1 MPAKKSTSKA
11 AADRAKKAADKVKS
25 SGRKSTA
32 SKSKSASSAISSAI
46 ANTPEG
52 RELTIQGLSEL
63 TPDTVHESIPT
74 YNPGDYDVSDPLNPP
89 ETLPRVTDEQFDKN
103 RLIYKETQNALDSV
117 GLAMDTTKKRFEVIG
132 KQAKAI
138 GAGIDAATTINET
151 KGRAVKYRTSEE
163 LLEQEFLK
171 LDIAGRQ
178 TTTATQ
184 VRDYT
189 FTSLDEDIEQARI
202 KSEIAAAKSNKL
214 SGDLEALTS
223 GLSLP
228 PAQ

>member
-1 MPAKKSTSKA
+1 MPAAKKTTSKTA
-11 AADRAKKAADKVKS
+11 ASRAKKAADKVKS
-25 SGRKSTA
+25 SGRQSKTAKSE
-32 SKSKSASSAISSAI
+32 SSAI
-46 ANTPEG
+46 ANTREG
-52 RELTIQGLSEL
+52 RELTIQGLSDM
-63 TPDTVHESIPT
+63 TPDTVHESMPT
-74 YNPGDYDVSDPLNPP
+74 YNPTDYNISDPLAPS
-89 ETLPRVTDEQFDKN
+89 ESLPRVTEDQFEQNKI
-103 RLIYKETQNALDSV
+103 IYKETQNALDSV
-117 GLAMDTTKKRFEVIG
+117 GMAMDTTKKRFEVIG
-132 KQAKAI
+132 KQARAI

-151 KGRAVKYRTSEE
+151 KGKAVRYQTSEE

-171 LDIAGRQ
+171 LDIASHQ

-189 FTSLDEDIEQARI
+189 YTSLDEDIEQARI

-214 SGDLEALTS
+214 ESDLEALTS

>member
-1 MPAKKSTSKA
+1 MPAKKSVSKTA
-11 AADRAKKAADKVKS
+11 AERAKKAVDKVN
-25 SGRKSTA
+25 SGRKS
-32 SKSKSASSAISSAI
+32 KSKSTKSKSSAI
-46 ANTPEG
+46 ANTPQG
-52 RELTIQGLSEL
+52 RELTVNGLSDL
-63 TPDTVHESIPT
+63 TPDNVSESVPAFEPT
-74 YNPGDYDVSDPLNPP
+74 NYNISDPLAPS
-89 ETLPRVTDEQFDKN
+89 ESMPRVTDEQHDRN

-117 GLAMDTTKKRFEVIG
+117 GLAMDTSKKRFETIG

-151 KGRAVKYRTSEE
+151 KGKAVKYRTSEE

-184 VRDYT
+184 VRDYAY
-189 FTSLDEDIEQARI
+189 TSLDEDIEQARI
-202 KSEIAAAKSNKL
+202 RSEIAAAKSNKL
-214 SGDLEALTS
+214 ESDLKALTS

>member
-25 SGRKSTA
+25 SGRQSTA
-32 SKSKSASSAISSAI
+32 SKSKSASSAIT
-46 ANTPEG
+46 NTPEG

-63 TPDTVHESIPT
+63 TPDTVHESVPA
-74 YNPGDYDVSDPLNPP
+74 YNPTDYNISDPLAPS
-89 ETLPRVTDEQFDKN
+89 ESLPRVTDEQFDKN

-151 KGRAVKYRTSEE
+151 KGKAVKYRTSEE

-171 LDIAGRQ
+171 LDIATRQ

-184 VRDYT
+184 VLDYT

-214 SGDLEALTS
+214 ENDLEALTS

>member
-1 MPAKKSTSKA
+1 MPAQKSTAKTA
-11 AADRAKKAADKVKS
+11 AERAKKATEKVKS

-32 SKSKSASSAISSAI
+32 KSKSSAI

-63 TPDTVHESIPT
+63 TPDTVHESIPA
-74 YNPGDYDVSDPLNPP
+74 YNPTDYNITDPLAPS
-89 ETLPRVTDEQFDKN
+89 ESLPRVSDEQFDRN
-103 RLIYKETQNALDSV
+103 RLIYKEIQNALDSV
-117 GLAMDTTKKRFEVIG
+117 GMAMDTTKKRFDVIG
-132 KQAKAI
+132 KQARTI

-151 KGRAVKYRTSEE
+151 KGKAVKYRTSEE

-189 FTSLDEDIEQARI
+189 FTSLDEDIEQARL

-214 SGDLEALTS
+214 ENDLEALTS

>member
-25 SGRKSTA
+25 SGRKSATA
-32 SKSKSASSAISSAI
+32 KSKSSAI

-52 RELTIQGLSEL
+52 RELTIQGLSDL
-63 TPDTVHESIPT
+63 TPDSVHESVPA
-74 YNPGDYDVSDPLNPP
+74 YNPSDYNISDPLAPS
-89 ETLPRVTDEQFDKN
+89 ESLPRVSDEQFD
-103 RLIYKETQNALDSV
+103 RHQIIYKETQNALDSV
-117 GLAMDTTKKRFEVIG
+117 GLAMDTTKKRFDVIG

-138 GAGIDAATTINET
+138 GAGIDAATVINET

-171 LDIAGRQ
+171 LDIATRQ

-189 FTSLDEDIEQARI
+189 FTSLDEDIEQARL

-214 SGDLEALTS
+214 KSDLEALTS

>member
-25 SGRKSTA
+25 SGRKSATA
-32 SKSKSASSAISSAI
+32 KSKSSAI

-52 RELTIQGLSEL
+52 RELKIQGLSDL
-63 TPDTVHESIPT
+63 THDSVHESVPA
-74 YNPGDYDVSDPLNPP
+74 YNPSDYNISDPLAPS
-89 ETLPRVTDEQFDKN
+89 ESLPRVSDEQFD
-103 RLIYKETQNALDSV
+103 RHQIIYKETQNALDSV
-117 GLAMDTTKKRFEVIG
+117 GLAMDTTKKRFDVIG

-138 GAGIDAATTINET
+138 GAGIDAATVINET

-171 LDIAGRQ
+171 LDIATRQ

-189 FTSLDEDIEQARI
+189 FTSLDEDIEQARL

-214 SGDLEALTS
+214 KSDLEALTS